1 MDLPLS
7 PVAVMGRAQQPRPA
21 PRLAVGASPH
31 FSPQQLALADTG
43 CQPLCSLV
51 TPVEEVRW
59 CRLPFHKRAPLPFSG
74 KGMSCQWAMAARLKT
89 PRKNGPGIVFWF
101 LTRIGKVSPPHP
113 PADSWKTVE
122 RTLEATERL
131 CDDRDSIAH
140 RRREVQ
146 VPSPR
151 TRLTTHPQ
159 TTDFHQRR
167 HAGADKKRLAP
178 NLPATQRAN
187 LPNPWRCSSFP
198 INGRPSTAPQGSPTS
213 LELLWRHAHKET
225 SSCGE
230 PARPGRR
237 DAGGIFADGH
247 PPHGPI
253 TGGALSL
260 ARLGGASNQYAAS

>member
-59 CRLPFHKRAPLPFSG
+59 CRRPFHKRAPLPFSG
-74 KGMSCQWAMAARLKT
+74 KGMSCQWAMAARLNT
-89 PRKNGPGIVFWF
+89 PRKNGPGNVFWF
-101 LTRIGKVSPPHP
+101 FTRIGKVSPPHP

-146 VPSPR
+146 DPSPR

-178 NLPATQRAN
+178 NLPSYPTCQPTQPMALLLVPHKRPTKHSSPRLTHLPRAP
-187 LPNPWRCSSFP
+187 LAAR
-198 INGRPSTAPQGSPTS
+198 TQGDK
-213 LELLWRHAHKET
+213 LLWGT
-225 SSCGE
+225 SSSRT
-230 PARPGRR
+230 A
-237 DAGGIFADGH
+237 
-247 PPHGPI
+247 
-253 TGGALSL
+253 
-260 ARLGGASNQYAAS
+260 